1 MDATYLLSLLPLL
14 ACPVVMGGMMWFMMR
29 AGKGQGAD
37 ATAPTANNAGVPT
50 TDPGATLA
58 ELRAQLRGLEGR
70 QATLGAELDR
80 LSADDGTVPAATGP
94 SPAAARRAG

>member
-37 ATAPTANNAGVPT
+37 ATAPTANDAVIPA
-50 TDPGATLA
+50 TDPRASLG
-58 ELRAQLRGLEGR
+58 ELRAQLRGLEGQ
-70 QATLGAELDR
+70 QAALGAELDR